1 MSERTLMQE
10 TAVETLSDEVKADI
24 QGFATSGFGH
34 LRHTAY
40 LCFEITDDAA
50 AGRKWLGGIV
60 PRVTS
65 AKGWRSGP
73 EGIKRKPETTV
84 NLAFTCHGLAALGVS
99 DAALCSFPR
108 AFREGMADPARVARV
123 LGDTG
128 DSAPDR
134 WLFGGPAN
142 TPIHA
147 VLILHARTEQ
157 QLEDL
162 VADLRDPAGGAT
174 EVEGA
179 SQRGYRR
186 EDNKEH
192 FGFRDGIGQPRIAG
206 IKGRLAPNI
215 LPTGNFILGYPDH
228 YKFVAQG
235 PVAPATD
242 DHEDILPP
250 LTNPYYQGKN
260 LRDLGRNGTYIV
272 FRKLEQDV
280 AGFWNFLQA
289 QAKRS
294 GDAGQERVAWLA
306 ASFVG
311 RWPSGAPLV
320 LSPDKDDPSLA
331 TRDDFSYAGLDPNGM
346 RCPFGSH
353 IRRTNPRDVIRPTG
367 TEQSTNMS
375 NAHRI
380 LRQGSIFGPP
390 LFDLSILDSLG
401 DKDSLPFAELQ
412 DDGRSSRGLHFLC
425 VNAGIERQFELIQQQ
440 WVNNPAFNGLVANQD
455 PLIGENRRDTPQPS
469 RMTIEGKGG
478 WRTEPLPRFVKTLGG
493 AYLFMPGMR
502 ALRFL
507 AAKER

>member
-40 LCFEITDDAA
+40 LCLEITDDAA

-84 NLAFTCHGLAALGVS
+84 NLAFTCNGLAALGVS

-162 VADLRDPAGGAT
+162 VTDLRDPAGGAT

-289 QAKRS
+289 EAKRS

-311 RWPSGAPLV
+311 RWASGAPLV
-320 LSPDKDDPSLA
+320 LSPDKDDRRSPRA
-331 TRDDFSYAGLDPNGM
+331 TTSPTLGW
-346 RCPFGSH
+346 
-353 IRRTNPRDVIRPTG
+353 IPTG
-367 TEQSTNMS
+367 CGVPLVRTFGGLILGTSFDPPGRNRARTCPTRIASCVRAAFSDHRCSICPSSTASGTKTVFRSPNYRMTAALREAFTSFALTPASKGSSSLS
-375 NAHRI
+375 NNS
-380 LRQGSIFGPP
+380 GSTIP
-390 LFDLSILDSLG
+390 LSMA
-401 DKDSLPFAELQ
+401 SLP
-412 DDGRSSRGLHFLC
+412 
-425 VNAGIERQFELIQQQ
+425 I
-440 WVNNPAFNGLVANQD
+440 
-455 PLIGENRRDTPQPS
+455 
-469 RMTIEGKGG
+469 
-478 WRTEPLPRFVKTLGG
+478 RTR
-493 AYLFMPGMR
+493 
-502 ALRFL
+502 
-507 AAKER
+507 